1 MSFLK
6 KHKQSIIDGLIRGM
20 LWWIIVDF
28 SISTYAEKSSRLFIA
43 VIIICLA
50 LSTVSAIVS
59 QKKQQKILVDPLI
72 STLCLLLCIFV
83 DSGLRILHYH
93 LFLFPVRLI
102 PSGESIFVF
111 LGPVLFL
118 VIDLLIRLILIGV
131 KIVDRS

>member
-6 KHKQSIIDGLIRGM
+6 NHKQSIIDGLIRGM

-28 SISTYAEKSSRLFIA
+28 SVSTYAEKNSGLYIT

-50 LSTVSAIVS
+50 LSTVSAIVT
-59 QKKQQKILVDPLI
+59 QKKQQRILVDPLI
-72 STLCLLLCIFV
+72 STLFLLLCILL

-111 LGPVLFL
+111 LGPALFL
-118 VIDLLIRLILIGV
+118 VIDLFIRLIMIGIN
-131 KIVDRS
+131 IVDRS